1 MKEILEKWSQFLIE
15 GEDWNMVIVNVFI
28 FNEDHKFLMIRRTE
42 TAPFK
47 PGAWDIPGGLVEEGE
62 DLAEAARRETKEET
76 QLNVGTLVPIPTHA
90 RSQRNYFVTDQ
101 FSGVVEFLPNPEH
114 GYKEHDEH
122 IWASFEEYQQIPNKT
137 ITAEQ
142 NVLAAMK
149 ALEIPLP
156 PPYDVLFES
165 YNE

>member
-1 MKEILEKWSQFLIE
+1 MKEILEKWNQFLIE

-101 FSGVVEFLPNPEH
+101 FSGVEVFTQP
-114 GYKEHDEH
+114 
-122 IWASFEEYQQIPNKT
+122 
-137 ITAEQ
+137 
-142 NVLAAMK
+142 
-149 ALEIPLP
+149 
-156 PPYDVLFES
+156 
-165 YNE
+165 